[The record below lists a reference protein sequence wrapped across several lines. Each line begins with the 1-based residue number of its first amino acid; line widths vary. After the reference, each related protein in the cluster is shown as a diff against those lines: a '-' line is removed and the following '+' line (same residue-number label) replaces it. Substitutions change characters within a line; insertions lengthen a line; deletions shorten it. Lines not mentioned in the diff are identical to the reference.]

1 MNTEQVA
8 NRLVQLCRLGK
19 FSEAHDELYAP
30 NAVSIEAAFAS
41 EGPLGNVEG
50 LDAIREKTKVFDA
63 SLEQVHGVTV
73 GDPIVSGNFF
83 SVTMD
88 LDATYKQRGRSAMTE
103 ICVYEVRDGKIVL
116 EQFFYSAN

>member
-8 NRLVQLCRLGK
+8 SRLVQLCRLGK

-30 NAVSIEAAFAS
+30 GAVSIEAAFAS

-50 LDAIREKTKVFDA
+50 LDAIRAKTKAFEAD
-63 SLEQVHGVTV
+63 LEQVHSVTV
-73 GDPIVSGNFF
+73 SDPLIGGNFF
-83 SVTMD
+83 SVSMSM
-88 LDATYKQRGRSAMTE
+88 DATYKQRGRSAMTE

-116 EQFFYSAN
+116 EQFFYSAS